1 MLIES
6 NEIIDVEAR
15 WKPGAQQHRASSQ
28 PRRLPVGRTVLPP
41 TRPRAGR
48 LPWTPPCSFTPP
60 AGFGCL
66 SFLCRMR
73 MEARGAPVNENTET
87 EHPVAWSPESGKTNR
102 RTCQNALTTPSR
114 AALRAKGKRTTRRQ
128 AGAGR
133 ELSDG
138 AVRRSVRGAAS
149 ESEAGAQAG
158 PDVLRAEGRD
168 RAAGAEAPGDARGA
182 GRGTPAGPGR
192 ASQGAS
198 RGSPPPSRA
207 AKPAPRTQRRC
218 SFHSQKVRRVAVIGS
233 IFLAEQLGCPCLEKT
248 GVVQEAK
255 KEIPARAPLRKHKSA
270 AFALIEFSSLGRND
284 FRSLVT
290 AFGRHFRDAREA
302 EKIRAPFTPLFVTL
316 MF

>member
-1 MLIES
+1 MEPRVRQDEQTHVPKRANNAITGGAES
-6 NEIIDVEAR
+6 
-15 WKPGAQQHRASSQ
+15 
-28 PRRLPVGRTVLPP
+28 
-41 TRPRAGR
+41 
-48 LPWTPPCSFTPP
+48 
-60 AGFGCL
+60 
-66 SFLCRMR
+66 
-73 MEARGAPVNENTET
+73 
-87 EHPVAWSPESGKTNR
+87 
-102 RTCQNALTTPSR
+102 
-114 AALRAKGKRTTRRQ
+114 KGKRENTTRRQ

-138 AVRRSVRGAAS
+138 AVGRSVRGAAS

-168 RAAGAEAPGDARGA
+168 WAAGAEAPGDARGA

-198 RGSPPPSRA
+198 QGRLPPPSRA

-255 KEIPARAPLRKHKSA
+255 KEIPACAPLRKHKSA

-316 MF
+316 ML

>member
-1 MLIES
+1 M
-6 NEIIDVEAR
+6 
-15 WKPGAQQHRASSQ
+15 WKPVGNRVQFNSTGHHCSLGGCPSGARCS
-28 PRRLPVGRTVLPP
+28 PRHAPH
-41 TRPRAGR
+41 AGR

-87 EHPVAWSPESGKTNR
+87 QPPLAWSPESGKTNR

-168 RAAGAEAPGDARGA
+168 WAAGAEAPGDACGA

-198 RGSPPPSRA
+198 RGSPP
-207 AKPAPRTQRRC
+207 
-218 SFHSQKVRRVAVIGS
+218 SFPGR
-233 IFLAEQLGCPCLEKT
+233 E
-248 GVVQEAK
+248 
-255 KEIPARAPLRKHKSA
+255 ARAPHA
-270 AFALIEFSSLGRND
+270 TALQFSFSEGASRGCNRFDFLGRAIRLPLLREDWGCAGSEKRNP
-284 FRSLVT
+284 ST
-290 AFGRHFRDAREA
+290 CAFKETQVCSICTD
-302 EKIRAPFTPLFVTL
+302 
-316 MF
+316 